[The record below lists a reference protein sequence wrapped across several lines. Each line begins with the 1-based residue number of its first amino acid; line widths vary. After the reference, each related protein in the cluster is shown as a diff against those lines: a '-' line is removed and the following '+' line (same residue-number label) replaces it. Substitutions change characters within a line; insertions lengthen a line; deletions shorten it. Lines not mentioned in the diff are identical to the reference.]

1 MLGETDP
8 TDKKLETAEIKRRS
22 IAETEPDL
30 PTESL
35 GKIIELIPLSKTL
48 SHFYQ
53 LIYVRDGCHHH

>member
-35 GKIIELIPLSKTL
+35 GKIINTIIKNNFTLLST
-48 SHFYQ
+48 Y
-53 LIYVRDGCHHH
+53 IC